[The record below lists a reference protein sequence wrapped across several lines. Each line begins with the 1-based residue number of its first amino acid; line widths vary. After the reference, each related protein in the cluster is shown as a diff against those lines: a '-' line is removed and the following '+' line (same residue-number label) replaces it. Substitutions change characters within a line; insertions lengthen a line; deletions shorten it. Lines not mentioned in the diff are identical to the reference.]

1 MTATKGTKGHCVLRK
16 YVITVVPQM
25 AELAISGPV
34 CAKIAL
40 RIVLDQKLASIC
52 TAGKMPTTNLATSAT
67 TMVHVAMLQE
77 NARVLWME
85 KSMQTVVKTKNTQHA
100 PHILA
105 VLVNAS
111 TRRIVSAMRALLESV
126 VIPGYA
132 QKIAIGMNSDH
143 KANAFMMK
151 KVK

>member
-1 MTATKGTKGHCVLRK
+1 MTGTKDHYAPRK
-16 YVITVVPQM
+16 YAVTVVLQM
-25 AELAISGPV
+25 VELAISGPV
-34 CAKIAL
+34 CAKTVL
-40 RIVLDQKLASIC
+40 RIVLDQSLASIS
-52 TAGKMPTTNLATSAT
+52 TAGEMPTTNLAISAT

-100 PHILA
+100 PHVLA

-132 QKIAIGMNSDH
+132 QKIAIGMN
-143 KANAFMMK
+143 
-151 KVK
+151 

>member
-1 MTATKGTKGHCVLRK
+1 MYCGKNADDK
-16 YVITVVPQM
+16 
-25 AELAISGPV
+25 LAI
-34 CAKIAL
+34 
-40 RIVLDQKLASIC
+40 
-52 TAGKMPTTNLATSAT
+52 SAT

-100 PHILA
+100 PHVLA

-132 QKIAIGMNSDH
+132 QKIAIGMN
-143 KANAFMMK
+143 
-151 KVK
+151 